1 MSVSLKNCSEDTVT
15 SKYRIPVIDLCSDD
29 ESPVDVA
36 GEKCKDR
43 AKQHHTALS
52 EVEEVKKVN
61 INAVCKHKR
70 ECMVNQKMKGKAE
83 NAAPRVIVLDPSD
96 EYSG

>member
-15 SKYRIPVIDLCSDD
+15 SKYRIPVIDLCPDD
-29 ESPVDVA
+29 EIPVDVA
-36 GEKCKDR
+36 DEKCKDR

-61 INAVCKHKR
+61 INALRKHKR
-70 ECMVNQKMKGKAE
+70 ECTINQKIEGKAE
-83 NAAPRVIVLDPSD
+83 NAAPRVIVLDTSD
-96 EYSG
+96 ESSG